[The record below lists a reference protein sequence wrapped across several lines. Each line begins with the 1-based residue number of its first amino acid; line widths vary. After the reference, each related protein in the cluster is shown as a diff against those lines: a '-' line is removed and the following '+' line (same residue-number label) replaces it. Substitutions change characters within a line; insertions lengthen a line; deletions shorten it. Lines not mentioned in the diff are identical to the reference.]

1 MVLSMLSPILT
12 KFPLRPLCFCHQVHN
27 WATELSGGAP
37 SLEFVAPTK
46 IYVVVNGVK
55 VHLELGKV
63 PVRQPC
69 QYQSLD

>member
-1 MVLSMLSPILT
+1 M
-12 KFPLRPLCFCHQVHN
+12 HN

-63 PVRQPC
+63 PVSVMGEVDTRIGGT
-69 QYQSLD
+69 